1 MTCTKESFLRDVA
14 DHVVEVIRNEG
25 VNRHIRFR
33 KPGTMCFHFDLI
45 TWPGYLCYTGDMG
58 TYVFRRLE
66 DMFQFFRTKPYANRD
81 PLDQIDRR
89 YWAEK
94 LEATN
99 KHGGHLEFDKDT
111 FQREI
116 TEQRRKLFVE
126 HGKDMAPVDRQEF
139 WSSLEDV
146 KHAADEGEHR
156 TFSEVQDWSFTYY
169 KPRLHTTSKEPVRV
183 YLSTDEFPSCKTYT
197 YYFLWCCYA
206 LAWGIQQFDALTT
219 PEPALAA

>member
-1 MTCTKESFLRDVA
+1 MTCTKESFIKDVF
-14 DHVVEVIRNEG
+14 DHVVEVIRDDG

-33 KPGTMCFHFDLI
+33 KPGTMCYHFDLI

-66 DMFQFFRTKPYANRD
+66 DMFQFFRTKPYSNRD

-94 LEATN
+94 LEATDKN
-99 KHGGHLEFDKDT
+99 GGHLEFDTKA

-116 TEQRRKLFVE
+116 TEQRRRLFVA
-126 HGKDMAPVDRQEF
+126 HGKDMSSADREDF

-146 KHAADEGEHR
+146 KNAAEDGEHQ
-156 TFSEVQDWSFTYY
+156 TFTAVQDWSFTHH
-169 KPRLHTTSKEPVRV
+169 KDGDL

-197 YYFLWCCYA
+197 YAFLWCCYA
-206 LAWGIQQFDALTT
+206 LAWGIKQYDAIQES
-219 PEPALAA
+219 PRQAA

>member
-1 MTCTKESFLRDVA
+1 MTCTKESFLKDVA
-14 DHVVEVIRNEG
+14 SHVVEVIRDDG
-25 VNRHIRFR
+25 LYRHIRFR

-58 TYVFRRLE
+58 TFVFRRLE

-94 LEATN
+94 LEASS
-99 KHGGHLEFDKDT
+99 KHGGHLVFDNQA

-126 HGKDMAPVDRQEF
+126 HGRHMSPVDRQEF
-139 WSSLEDV
+139 WASLEDV
-146 KHAADEGEHR
+146 KNCADKGEHR
-156 TFSEVQDWSFTYY
+156 TFSEVQDWSFTYH
-169 KPRLHTTSKEPVRV
+169 KSQPMIRAMKTVHIH
-183 YLSTDEFPSCKTYT
+183 LSTDEFPDCKTYT
-197 YYFLWCCYA
+197 YHFLWCCYA
-206 LAWGIQQFDALTT
+206 LAWGIQQYDNL
-219 PEPALAA
+219 P